1 MLRFTLHEKG
11 MSHDRRLEERL
22 AKLHNQELYK
32 SLDVSDNFVGDNYDL
47 PISNKCR
54 VVGCH
59 KKIIDCDSTGLTCQC
74 CEMISCIPN
83 WPVEDTLINGRPKSF
98 RSPEDRNIVL
108 LSRVSE
114 MFS

>member
-1 MLRFTLHEKG
+1 
-11 MSHDRRLEERL
+11 MSHDGRLKQRL

-32 SLDVSDNFVGDNYDL
+32 LSDASDNFVGDNYDL

-59 KKIIDCDSTGLTCQC
+59 KEILHCDITGLTCQC
-74 CEMISCIPN
+74 CEMISCVPN
-83 WPVEDTLINGRPKSF
+83 WPVTDTLINGRPKSF

-108 LSRVSE
+108 LARVSE